1 MTSNDKEI
9 QTLYNKINNFIYN
22 TFNDDE
28 YEAEGKVQEELKKPI
43 LWDPLVLYLQ
53 KILGI
58 EKIWKSNSINYKK
71 PFIESRSS
79 IGDKIYYSNNIKDLT
94 WGENTY
100 FIVFI
105 EYGILISMTINMIKK
120 IPILRSIL
128 LDENGNDKPL
138 TLKYTSQY
146 FENNVLSFQ
155 MNEEGPKLYIT
166 KLPLHSLLFDK
177 PNDDWYIR
185 ECKNFHEEDKAPI
198 LEKYF
203 KYDNIE
209 EAIVNIDWY

>member
-1 MTSNDKEI
+1 MTSNEKEI

-22 TFNDDE
+22 TFNE
-28 YEAEGKVQEELKKPI
+28 YEVEDEGKVQEQPKKPKFLDLHI
-43 LWDPLVLYLQ
+43 YLQ

-58 EKIWKSNSINYKK
+58 EKIWQSNSINYKK
-71 PFIESRSS
+71 PFIEVRVNKN
-79 IGDKIYYSNNIKDLT
+79 DRTYYSNNIKNLT

-105 EYGILISMTINMIKK
+105 EYGILISMTINMIRKL
-120 IPILRSIL
+120 PILRSIL

-138 TLKYTSQY
+138 RLKYSYQLHRN
-146 FENNVLSFQ
+146 EDDLFQ
-155 MNEEGPKLYIT
+155 MNMEGPKLYIT

-177 PNDDWYIR
+177 PKDDWYIR
-185 ECKNFHEEDKAPI
+185 ECKNFHEENAAPV

-209 EAIVNIDWY
+209 EALVNIDWY

>member
-9 QTLYNKINNFIYN
+9 KTLYNKISNFIYN
-22 TFNDDE
+22 TFNDGDDE
-28 YEAEGKVQEELKKPI
+28 TEGKVQEQPNKPKF
-43 LWDPLVLYLQ
+43 WDLHVYLQ

-58 EKIWKSNSINYKK
+58 EKIWQSNSINYKK
-71 PFIESRSS
+71 PFIQVRVNNN
-79 IGDKIYYSNNIKDLT
+79 DRTYYSNNIKDLT

-105 EYGILISMTINMIKK
+105 EYGLLISMTINMIRK

-138 TLKYTSQY
+138 RLKYSSKLY
-146 FENNVLSFQ
+146 RNEDELFQ
-155 MNEEGPKLYIT
+155 MNMEGPKLYIT
-166 KLPLHSLLFDK
+166 RLPLHSLLFDK
-177 PNDDWYIR
+177 PNEDWYIR

-198 LEKYF
+198 LETYF
-203 KYDNIE
+203 KYNNIE
-209 EAIVNIDWY
+209 EAIVNIEWY

>member
-9 QTLYNKINNFIYN
+9 QILYNKINDFIYN

-28 YEAEGKVQEELKKPI
+28 YEAEGKVQEQLKKLI

-71 PFIESRSS
+71 PFIESRTS

-105 EYGILISMTINMIKK
+105 E
-120 IPILRSIL
+120 
-128 LDENGNDKPL
+128 
-138 TLKYTSQY
+138 
-146 FENNVLSFQ
+146 
-155 MNEEGPKLYIT
+155 
-166 KLPLHSLLFDK
+166 
-177 PNDDWYIR
+177 
-185 ECKNFHEEDKAPI
+185 
-198 LEKYF
+198 
-203 KYDNIE
+203 
-209 EAIVNIDWY
+209 